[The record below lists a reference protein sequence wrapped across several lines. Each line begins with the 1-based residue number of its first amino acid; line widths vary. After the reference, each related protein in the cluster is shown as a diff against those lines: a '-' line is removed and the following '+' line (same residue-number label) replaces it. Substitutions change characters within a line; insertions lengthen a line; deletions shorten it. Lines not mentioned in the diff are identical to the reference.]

1 MILPLVSELLAR
13 VGRQPVVEEAF
24 EALRRS
30 GGEVR
35 LSGLTDSA
43 KALLVAL
50 AQAELGRPA
59 VFIVETNQRAE
70 AMLEPVRWF
79 YRAVTGKP
87 GHRVVHFPSHEVLPY
102 ENRSPHGEIS
112 EDRAVALWRF
122 ASGEADLLIAP
133 VQSVLWRMREP
144 EFYRQ
149 LARTLE
155 RDQAIPHEEL
165 LEFLSS
171 AGYDKQVTCEMPGQY
186 SVRGGIIDVFSPESA
201 QPVRIELL
209 GDTIESIRAFDP
221 NTQRSTNPVERATLL
236 PLTEYLRH
244 AAVLERLAVPA
255 ASGREDSTAPAG
267 FYPGWEFREMLSEQ
281 RTSLLFDLAAEPL
294 LIEGEPA
301 LLESTVEKYRA
312 TLHGSFEE
320 AEDPL
325 AEPPNRYIFT
335 DEEWKLALQLS
346 PRLGLEHLDITET
359 GVEQRAL
366 HAQPT
371 TRYHGN
377 VAAFMAEVRGR
388 IAAGEQVMVSAAST
402 GELERL
408 ADICHEY
415 ELPYRLGELEEN
427 VTVARLAEESSG
439 ASGPAMVLTKAPLAE
454 GVVLTD
460 SKLVVYGNADLF
472 ETLPPPSQRSRSRA
486 KTASFFSDFSDL
498 KPADYVVHVDHGIG
512 QFEGLRQV
520 AIEGANGEFMLLRYA
535 GETKLYVP
543 LARLDLVQ
551 KYQSVGGAEP
561 VLDRLGTGIWEAR
574 KTRVRKSVSDMAEQ
588 LLALYAERKTAPGHA
603 FPPDT
608 NFQREFEDAFEFEE
622 TPDQQHAIEEVK
634 RDMESPLPMDRLLC
648 GDVGYG
654 KTEVAMRAAFKAVAD
669 SKQVAVLAPTTVLA
683 FQHFETFRR
692 RFAPFPVRIEMLSR
706 FRTDKELKDTLEK
719 VEAGKVD
726 IVIGTHRLISR
737 DVKFHDLGLLV
748 VDEEQR
754 FGVGHKERLKE
765 MRKNVDVLTM
775 SATPI
780 PRTLHMSLVGLRDM
794 SVIETPPKDRLAIQ
808 TTVAPF
814 SETLIQRAVQEE
826 LARGGQVFF
835 VHNRV
840 ESIDSLAALVKRL
853 TPKARVV
860 VGHGQMRESEL
871 EKVMLKFIR
880 DDADVLVSTTII
892 ENGLDIPR
900 ANTIVINRADRMG
913 LSELYQ
919 LRGRVGRSNQRAY
932 AYLLIPPE
940 SSLTSIARQRLAALK
955 EFSDLGAGFRIAA
968 LDLELRGAGNL
979 LGREQHGHIEAVG
992 FDMYCQMM
1000 ERAVAER
1007 KGEAVASERRVT
1019 LNLGQEIRIPPEYI
1033 ESENLRLRI
1042 YKRIASVT
1050 SDAEREEVR
1059 RELEDRFGPPPPAVE
1074 NLLDYAVLKGLAEK
1088 LLVASIDRRADQL
1101 ASKFYDDTPLGPERL
1116 VKLIRKRRGMRLDPT
1131 GVLWLDWKGEKGGA
1145 MGAARNVLLQLQS

>member
-1 MILPLVSELLAR
+1 MILSLVSELLAR
-13 VGRQPVVEEAF
+13 VGRHPVVEEAL
-24 EALRRS
+24 EALRRG

-35 LSGLTDSA
+35 LTGLTDSA
-43 KALLVAL
+43 KALGVAL
-50 AQAELGRPA
+50 AQAGLGRPT

-70 AMLEPVRWF
+70 ALLEPVRWF

-87 GHRVVHFPSHEVLPY
+87 GYRVVHFPSHEVLPY

-133 VQSVLWRMREP
+133 VQSALWRMREP
-144 EFYRQ
+144 EFYRA
-149 LARTLE
+149 LARALE
-155 RDQAIPHEEL
+155 RDQTIPHEEL

-171 AGYDKQVTCEMPGQY
+171 TGYDKQVTCERPGQY
-186 SVRGGIIDVFSPESA
+186 SVRGGIVDVFSPEA
-201 QPVRIELL
+201 PQPVRIELL

-221 NTQRSTNPVERATLL
+221 NTQRSTNPVERATLM
-236 PLTEYLRH
+236 PLTEYLRR
-244 AAVLERLAVPA
+244 ATVLERLAVPA
-255 ASGREDSTAPAG
+255 ASGREDATPPAG
-267 FYPGWEFREMLSEQ
+267 FYPGWEFRAMLTET
-281 RTSLLFDLAAEPL
+281 RTSVLFDLAAEPL
-294 LIEGEPA
+294 IVEDEPA
-301 LLESTVEKYRA
+301 LLESAVEKYRA
-312 TLHGSFEE
+312 ALEESFEE

-325 AEPPNRYIFT
+325 AEPPDRYVFT
-335 DEEWKLALQLS
+335 NEEWKLALQLS
-346 PRLGLEHLDITET
+346 PRLGLEHLGIAET
-359 GVEQRAL
+359 GAEERAL
-366 HAQPT
+366 HTQPT

-402 GELERL
+402 GELERF

-439 ASGPAMVLTKAPLAE
+439 ASGPAMVLIKAPLAE
-454 GVVLTD
+454 GVVLTAA
-460 SKLVVYGNADLF
+460 KLAVYGNADLF
-472 ETLPPPSQRSRSRA
+472 ETLPPPSQRSRARA

-535 GETKLYVP
+535 GDAKLYVP

-551 KYQSVGGAEP
+551 KYQSLGGVEP

-574 KTRVRKSVSDMAEQ
+574 KTRVRKSVTDMAEQ

-603 FPPDT
+603 FPADT
-608 NFQREFEDAFEFEE
+608 NWQREFEDAFEFEE
-622 TPDQQHAIEEVK
+622 TPDQQHAIEDVK

-669 SKQVAVLAPTTVLA
+669 SKQVAMLAPTTVLA
-683 FQHFETFRR
+683 FQHFDTFLR
-692 RFAPFPVRIEMLSR
+692 RFAAFPVRIEMLSR

-719 VEAGKVD
+719 VETGKVD

-754 FGVGHKERLKE
+754 FGVAHKERLKE

-814 SETLIQRAVQEE
+814 SETLIQRVVEEE
-826 LARGGQVFF
+826 LAREGQVFF

-880 DDADVLVSTTII
+880 DEADVLVSTTII

-900 ANTIVINRADRMG
+900 ANTILINRADRMG

-940 SSLTSIARQRLAALK
+940 ESLTTIARQRLAALK

-1007 KGEAVASERRVT
+1007 KGEAAVPERRAT

-1059 RELEDRFGPPPPAVE
+1059 RELDDRFGPPPPAVE
-1074 NLLDYAVLKGLAEK
+1074 NLLDYAVLKALAEK
-1088 LLVASIDRRADQL
+1088 LLVASIDRRGDQL
-1101 ASKFYDDTPLGPERL
+1101 AIKFYDDTPLGPERL

-1131 GVLWLDWKGEKGGA
+1131 GVLWLDWKGEMGGA
-1145 MGAARNVLLQLQS
+1145 TGAARNVLLQLQS